1 MAIFGSK
8 DSKSNGSVSSA
19 TIITNGSHIEGN
31 LKGNDSVH
39 VDGRVDG
46 DIVVNNIVV
55 IGKSG
60 NVSGNIKAQKVICS
74 GIVDGFIECEDI
86 EIMQGSSVG
95 YKIISKVVIVNSEFK
110 GEIVCDKILIDEL
123 GVVSNKIQAREVI
136 VKGEFNG
143 DVACETLTT
152 KPTGRLKGNMFV
164 NNILNEGG
172 KVEGAIGQYKDLFAK
187 EPELLE
193 SSSDSVDVE
202 VEDK

>member
-1 MAIFGSK
+1 MAIFGTK
-8 DSKSNGSVSSA
+8 QDKSNSSVGSA
-19 TIITNGSHIEGN
+19 TIITQGSKIEGN
-31 LKGNDSVH
+31 LSGSDSVH
-39 VDGRVDG
+39 VDGDVEG

-86 EIMQGSSVG
+86 EIMAGASVG
-95 YKIISKVVIVNSEFK
+95 YKIVSKVVIVNSEFK
-110 GEIVCDKILIDEL
+110 GEITCDKVLVDEN

-136 VKGEFNG
+136 VKGEFSG

-152 KPTGRLKGNMFV
+152 KLTGRIKGNMFV

-172 KVEGAIGQYKDLFAK
+172 KVEGAIGQYKDVFAK

-193 SSSDSVDVE
+193 NSSESVDVE

>member
-8 DSKSNGSVSSA
+8 EGKTSSSVSSA
-19 TIITNGSHIEGN
+19 TIITKGSKIEGN
-31 LKGNDSVH
+31 LSGSDSVH
-39 VDGRVDG
+39 VDGSVEG

-74 GIVDGFIECEDI
+74 GVVDGFIECEDI
-86 EIMQGSSVG
+86 EIMQGSLVG
-95 YKIISKVVIVNSEFK
+95 YKIVSKVIIINSEFK
-110 GEIVCDKILIDEL
+110 GEIVCQKILIDES
-123 GVVSNKIQAREVI
+123 GIVSNKIQAREVI
-136 VKGEFNG
+136 IKGEFSG
-143 DVACETLTT
+143 DVSCETLTT
-152 KPTGRLKGNMFV
+152 KPTGRIKGNMFV

-193 SSSDSVDVE
+193 NGSESVDVE
-202 VEDK
+202 IEDK